1 MSTLT
6 VTTLRTDIIKSSST
20 EANSILLDSSGNT
33 ILNGGKLIGTRSG
46 RCAEFTNTDSINDTA
61 GFFATNASFGS
72 GFPITVMRATRSNDS
87 SWLFLICDSN
97 NGSDVEFILRGD
109 GNAYAEN
116 SWNGGGADYAEY
128 FEWLDGN
135 SNNEDRRGYT
145 VVLDGDKIRKANSGE
160 VPIGVIST
168 NPATVGDSAWNNW
181 NQKYLKDDFGSYIF
195 EYHNVVEWE
204 TTEIDNNGNPKTI
217 SHSYEDWN
225 LPEDLEIP
233 ENAIYKS
240 HDDAGNAFKH
250 KVLNPD
256 YNPDLEY
263 ITREDRPEWDMVG
276 LLGKLRIRKGQPVDS
291 RWIKMK
297 DISENVEQ
305 WLVR

>member
-1 MSTLT
+1 M
-6 VTTLRTDIIKSSST
+6 
-20 EANSILLDSSGNT
+20 
-33 ILNGGKLIGTRSG
+33 
-46 RCAEFTNTDSINDTA
+46 
-61 GFFATNASFGS
+61 
-72 GFPITVMRATRSNDS
+72 
-87 SWLFLICDSN
+87 
-97 NGSDVEFILRGD
+97 
-109 GNAYAEN
+109 
-116 SWNGGGADYAEY
+116 
-128 FEWLDGN
+128 
-135 SNNEDRRGYT
+135 
-145 VVLDGDKIRKANSGE
+145 DGDKIRKANSGE

-240 HDDAGNAFKH
+240 HDDAVNAFKH